1 MKLRFRVRDY
11 GQIKKNLTIITQ
23 KGFKR
28 SLILFLQQRFVKFK
42 ACYEGPFF
50 QKTYLKSLLYLMSL
64 QVEPTRSSASEGPA
78 SSAAASAARRSIFA
92 PKARDDLV
100 SSIQSTLVQSG

>member
-50 QKTYLKSLLYLMSL
+50 SKNLSQIPPILDVFT
-64 QVEPTRSSASEGPA
+64 G
-78 SSAAASAARRSIFA
+78 
-92 PKARDDLV
+92 
-100 SSIQSTLVQSG
+100 